1 MNDLVS
7 LEATRLLSLPVRK
20 LDREAKMAN
29 IEALP
34 SSKIQASERSL
45 SDVFN
50 AKFNFRIP
58 DYQRPY
64 SWGKEQAAELLADIQ
79 DAAERSPEEPYF
91 LGSIVLVKSSESPDA
106 DVIDGQQRL
115 TTLTILF
122 AMLRELTEDYGLSIN
137 LQALIVELGNI
148 ALGLEQKPRLTIRS
162 RDSELFEQL
171 IQRSGGKAAIES
183 IDEGI
188 LATDAQRAFVGNAR
202 YFLDQLAYLSE
213 QQRLELIRHL
223 LTKTFLVVV
232 STADLSS
239 AHRIFSVMN
248 ARGLDLTPADL
259 FKAEI
264 IGKIDNDVQDI
275 YAKKWED
282 AEEQLGRQGF
292 AELFLHLRMII
303 AKVRGQRELLVEFRD
318 QVLNPHLKD
327 HSAAHFVDTV
337 LMPYAGAYSQVKD
350 ASFASTKGADEINAW
365 LTRLAQLDNN
375 DWVPPAVWALKVHG
389 NDPVWLA
396 QFFAKLERLAASML
410 IRRVYSTPRAQ
421 RYGELL
427 KQLDRGNGL
436 QSPAFDLSDAERSE
450 TLNGL
455 NGPVYQHKRVV
466 KYVLLRLDETLSDSS
481 GVTYQHKYISVEHV
495 LPQTPPEGSSWLHTF
510 TDDERA
516 LWTHRLGNLVLLNR
530 VKNSEASNR
539 DFSYKKKSY
548 FSGKNGVAN
557 YALTSQVLQHYEWTP
572 EVLVTTQRDRL
583 NILAEVWNLGTYRI
597 PVSNEE
603 WVA

>member
-1 MNDLVS
+1 MSVPARNS
-7 LEATRLLSLPVRK
+7 
-20 LDREAKMAN
+20 DREVKMAN
-29 IEALP
+29 VEALP

-64 SWGKEQAAELLADIQ
+64 SWGKEQAAELLADIL

-91 LGSIVLVKSSESPDA
+91 LGSIVLVKSSESPEA

-122 AMLRELTEDYGLSIN
+122 AMLRELTDDPGLSNN

-162 RDSELFEQL
+162 RDNQLFEQL
-171 IQRSGGKAAIES
+171 IQQSGSKSAIES
-183 IDEGI
+183 IDEEV

-202 YFLDQLAYLSE
+202 YFLAQLAPLSE

-264 IGKIDNDVQDI
+264 IGKIDNNLQDS

-303 AKVRGQRELLVEFRD
+303 AKVRGQRELLIEFRE

-327 HSAAHFVDTV
+327 HSAAHFVDNV
-337 LMPYAGAYSQVKD
+337 LMPYAVAYSQVRD
-350 ASFASTKGADEINAW
+350 ASFSSTKGADEINAW
-365 LTRLAQLDNN
+365 LTRLDQLDNN
-375 DWVPPAVWALKVHG
+375 DWVPPAVWALKEHG
-389 NDPVWLA
+389 NDPAWLA
-396 QFFAKLERLAASML
+396 QFFAKLERVAASML

-436 QSPAFDLSDAERSE
+436 ESPSFHLSDAERRE

-455 NGPVYQHKRVV
+455 NGPVYQNKRVV
-466 KYVLLRLDETLSDSS
+466 KYVLLRLDEMLSESS

-495 LPQTPPEGSSWLHTF
+495 LPQNPPKGSQWLSDF
-510 TDDERA
+510 TDEERT

-539 DFSYKKKSY
+539 EFAFKKKSY
-548 FSGKNGVAN
+548 FTGKNGVAN
-557 YALTSQVLQHYEWTP
+557 YALTTQVLQCGEWTP
-572 EVLVTTQRDRL
+572 DVLEQTQSSRL
-583 NILAEVWNLGTYRI
+583 SILAGLWNLGDYRV
-597 PVSNEE
+597 PVNNEE